1 MATYKLGEDFIK
13 NSLESSIKEAFKRDL
28 KKKIIDDVTKEIDSI
43 LDKALSDFVGRIN
56 SYEDFGNQTKVFVIN
71 IDGIEKIK
79 DSLKN

>member
-1 MATYKLGEDFIK
+1 MSTYKLSEDFIK
-13 NSLESSIKEAFKRDL
+13 NSLESSIKEIFKRDL

-56 SYEDFGNQTKVFVIN
+56 SYEDFGSQTKVFVIN
-71 IDGIEKIK
+71 IDGVEKIK